1 MLIGQKNKL
10 KDGQTY
16 WYVSVTYNCHW
27 IVKVCSDVFRSN
39 PAAYTKCMN
48 HSSVDNMILFDNES
62 DAQNFANSIQQFVDP
77 YIIR

>member
-1 MLIGQKNKL
+1 MIVRQKNNL

-27 IVKVCSDVFRSN
+27 IIKVCSDIFRST
-39 PAAYTKCMN
+39 PTAYTKCMN
-48 HSSVDNMILFDNES
+48 PKSVDDMIIFDNEK
-62 DAQNFANSIQQFVDP
+62 DAQSFANSIQQFVNQ